1 LRIFAERND
10 EISYLGATIHQL
22 AEKVT
27 PALPPFGRGDQ
38 GKALGA
44 VLEERIR

>member
-10 EISYLGATIHQL
+10 EISFLRATIHQL

-27 PALPPFGRGDQ
+27 PALPPSEEEI
-38 GKALGA
+38 KAKKWWQFW
-44 VLEERIR
+44 R